1 MKIMKRKMTI
11 RNRIFVSMTLLL
23 LSFSLACMVVCS
35 FYFSYITRK
44 EIFDYSQKIVQ
55 IAVYNIDSYFAR
67 IQNFILA
74 VINNDTIINCLKTYG
89 TISTQEER
97 LKSLWNAE
105 DYIQE
110 TLIFNDDIDDI
121 ILIGKDGY
129 AICNTGK
136 SLMPEYNFFSQ
147 PWFKEAIGD
156 GFSLSYI
163 SNYERDYYV
172 ALDDPVVSNVS
183 AVIPIINFKSASS
196 KHQGYMIFNLN
207 IDQLAYVTDQIVLE
221 KTGKIYILDDNDRLI
236 LYRTEDGDTL
246 ENIDRE
252 YYEIIKDTSGT
263 PDWSIIALIPKSEI
277 AEHITPIYIIIIII
291 FMGGLTVVTLV
302 SVHISRVITKPLNL
316 LMEQMRYIEYG
327 NLEMKLYNNS
337 SPEIETFSKRM
348 NQMIERINALNK
360 ELMATQLGKKDAEIK
375 ALQSQINPHFLFN
388 TLQCI
393 KALAVCERT
402 YDVSRI
408 STMIGAILRYAI
420 SDSREFINIREEL
433 EYVKQYIEIQNYRYP
448 EKINYK
454 FEVEENCYDLKC
466 IKFMLQ
472 PIVEN
477 AIQHGMDYSH
487 SILHIII
494 KVQEMNENVLISVK
508 DDGKGISQEKLCVI
522 RGWLSAKKQQEHIGI
537 KNVHDRLR
545 LNFGEK
551 YGLWIESTLGQG
563 TKVTLLI
570 PWIREENL

>member
-1 MKIMKRKMTI
+1 
-11 RNRIFVSMTLLL
+11 
-23 LSFSLACMVVCS
+23 
-35 FYFSYITRK
+35 
-44 EIFDYSQKIVQ
+44 
-55 IAVYNIDSYFAR
+55 
-67 IQNFILA
+67 
-74 VINNDTIINCLKTYG
+74 
-89 TISTQEER
+89 
-97 LKSLWNAE
+97 
-105 DYIQE
+105 
-110 TLIFNDDIDDI
+110 
-121 ILIGKDGY
+121 
-129 AICNTGK
+129 
-136 SLMPEYNFFSQ
+136 
-147 PWFKEAIGD
+147 
-156 GFSLSYI
+156 
-163 SNYERDYYV
+163 
-172 ALDDPVVSNVS
+172 
-183 AVIPIINFKSASS
+183 
-196 KHQGYMIFNLN
+196 
-207 IDQLAYVTDQIVLE
+207 
-221 KTGKIYILDDNDRLI
+221 
-236 LYRTEDGDTL
+236 
-246 ENIDRE
+246 
-252 YYEIIKDTSGT
+252 
-263 PDWSIIALIPKSEI
+263 
-277 AEHITPIYIIIIII
+277 
-291 FMGGLTVVTLV
+291 MGGLTVVTLV

-522 RGWLSAKKQQEHIGI
+522 RDWLSAKKQQEHIGI